1 MTCPEADAFVHA
13 FVDGELAGGE
23 RDTYEQHLVEC
34 DRCSRAARLQARFK
48 AAVRGHLG
56 PRPVPEGLRRR
67 ISLALAAAP
76 PAPHPWLR
84 WKSLPVLVP
93 TLAVAAVLVVIG
105 FRGKPPRAIELARRT
120 LQAAVPMDVIDSNC
134 RKVVDWF
141 RGRLPFPVHAPD
153 QDGTA
158 PTCEGGR
165 MINVG
170 ERFGAYMV
178 VQTQHGQ
185 RVGVMAFE
193 DEEDDQGPAA
203 TLRHLMR
210 SDAEG
215 GDITLSRGG
224 GASSAYL
231 RGRDG
236 INYVVTGAIGEQQ
249 LLDFVRASYGGAG
262 R

>member
-1 MTCPEADAFVHA
+1 LTCAAADAFVHA

-23 RDTYEQHLVEC
+23 RDTYEQHLIEC

-56 PRPVPEGLRRR
+56 TRPVPEGLRRR
-67 ISLALAAAP
+67 LSLALAAAP
-76 PAPHPWLR
+76 PTPHPGLR
-84 WKSLPVLVP
+84 WKGLPLLVP
-93 TLAVAAVLVVIG
+93 AFGLAAALILIG
-105 FRGKPPRAIELARRT
+105 LRGKPPRVMELARRT
-120 LQAAVPMDVIDSNC
+120 LQAAMPMDVIDSNC

-141 RGRLPFPVHAPD
+141 HGRLSFPVHAPGR
-153 QDGTA
+153 DGAA

-193 DEEDDQGPAA
+193 DDEGDDGPAA
-203 TLRHLMR
+203 TLRHLM
-210 SDAEG
+210 DAEG
-215 GDITLSRGG
+215 DSDDITMFRGA
-224 GASSAYL
+224 GASTALL
-231 RGRDG
+231 RRRG
-236 INYVVTGAIGEQQ
+236 INYVVTGALEERQ
-249 LLDFVRASYGGAG
+249 LLDFVRTSYGAPGH
-262 R
+262 